1 MRPNTTQPA
10 IFLYLP
16 ISQGCVCLSFV
27 CWVLPR
33 DIPVCSCCLN
43 STLGLCLFLSSNKEA
58 SGVLTFTWMKGALQT
73 KHFRTVSVNNI
84 RCSNNHVSSFTAWY
98 VAVRRIGKERLSFI
112 FLKGKPRW
120 LTAQKEL
127 GMRQIKPESKVVTPT
142 DLKGSP
148 GFFAELQKERERK
161 SEKER
166 DKGRVGEMQVLLS
179 ETASAA
185 PSLPV

>member
-1 MRPNTTQPA
+1 M
-10 IFLYLP
+10 
-16 ISQGCVCLSFV
+16 SQAS
-27 CWVLPR
+27 P
-33 DIPVCSCCLN
+33 
-43 STLGLCLFLSSNKEA
+43 LGIWRFEELEKSICLFIYL
-58 SGVLTFTWMKGALQT
+58 F
-73 KHFRTVSVNNI
+73 
-84 RCSNNHVSSFTAWY
+84 
-98 VAVRRIGKERLSFI
+98 

-161 SEKER
+161 SKKER